1 MIGGFPQFQWRKYSL
16 HALRCNVVVA
26 LLEAGVDAN
35 AVRAITGHS
44 TVEMVNQYGAKFLAE
59 QAGLQAALA
68 ATKAPTIG
76 RTLTE

>member
-1 MIGGFPQFQWRKYSL
+1 MIVGFLQFQWRKYSL

-44 TVEMVNQYGAKFLAE
+44 TVDMVNQYGAKFLAD

-68 ATKAPTIG
+68 ATKSPTIG
-76 RTLTE
+76 STLTG